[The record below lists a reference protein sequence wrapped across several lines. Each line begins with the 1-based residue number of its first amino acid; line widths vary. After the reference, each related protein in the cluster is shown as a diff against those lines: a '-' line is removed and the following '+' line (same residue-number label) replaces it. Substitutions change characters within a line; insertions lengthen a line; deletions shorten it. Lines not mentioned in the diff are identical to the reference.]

1 MGHPISETKP
11 IRVMIVDDHAMV
23 RDGLKVFFFVFKDIE
38 IVGEADNGEK
48 ALALC
53 SQIQPDVILMDMMMP
68 VMDGTTATRA
78 IRQLYPQIQII
89 VLTSFPEEALVPQ
102 AIQAGA
108 IGYLLK
114 DVQAEELVT
123 AIRAA
128 HTGRPTLGLLAAQA
142 LMNATTQPTKPHYDL
157 TRREREVL
165 KLMTMG
171 LTNADIAER
180 LTLSTST
187 VNFHVSNILSK
198 LGTLN
203 RTEAVSLAVKDR
215 LVSFD

>member
-1 MGHPISETKP
+1 
-11 IRVMIVDDHAMV
+11 MIVDDHAMV
-23 RDGLKVFFFVFKDIE
+23 RDGLKVFFFIFKDIE
-38 IVGEADNGEK
+38 VVGEADNGEK

-53 SQIQPDVILMDMMMP
+53 AQVQPDVVLMDMMMP
-68 VMDGTTATRA
+68 GMDGATATRA
-78 IRQLYPQIQII
+78 IRQLYPHIQII
-89 VLTSFPEEALVPQ
+89 ALTSFPEESLVPQ

-128 HTGRPTLGLLAAQA
+128 HTGRPTLGLVATQA
-142 LMNATTQPTKPHYDL
+142 LMHATVQPTKPHYDL

-165 KLMTMG
+165 TLMTNG
-171 LTNADIAER
+171 LTNVDIAER
-180 LTLSTST
+180 LTLSAST